1 MSDWTGGYVSEV
13 DYTHGYYREL
23 SPNLLKFAS
32 LSQGAAPPP
41 DGRPRRYLE
50 LGYGQGLSLA
60 IHAAACPGEYWGTDF
75 NPAHT
80 ANARDL
86 LAGAGLT
93 AHILNDSF
101 SELAARID
109 ELPEFDFIVLH
120 GIWSW
125 ISEENRAQIVE
136 LARRRLAVG
145 GLFYISYNCTPGWS
159 AAMPL
164 RHLLSL
170 HAQMAGADD
179 QGISRK
185 VESAVK
191 FCQQVVDAG
200 GMYFKANPGVA
211 ERLKN
216 IAGQDRKYLAHEYFN
231 RDWLPMPFSQVAE
244 LLSPAKLEFL
254 ASAHLL
260 DQVESVNL
268 TPAMRELMAQIAHPL
283 LRQSVRDYLINTQF
297 RKDIFTKGARRLTI
311 GGQYE
316 LISNMRFVLALPA
329 SEVPMK
335 FPGLIGEISLQEE
348 LYAPMLTRL
357 GEEGDRAKGFGE
369 LLAAMQE
376 PNPQNLTQMLIVL
389 AGAGYLYPVQDEAT
403 IAAARPGCAALNRH
417 LWRRARHGGEVNF
430 AASPVIG
437 GGVALGRFPQL
448 FLLARA
454 QGKATPMEW
463 AASVWETLLAQGQR
477 LLKDGTP
484 IMAEEENIAELNRQA
499 QAFAEKQLPV
509 LQALGVA

>member
-1 MSDWTGGYVSEV
+1 MSDWTGGYVAEV

-23 SPNLLKFAS
+23 SPNLLKLAS
-32 LSQGAAPPP
+32 LSQGVAPPP
-41 DGRPRRYLE
+41 GGRPRRYLE

-86 LAGAGLT
+86 AAGAGLA

-101 SELAARID
+101 SELVARID

-125 ISEENRAQIVE
+125 ISEENRALIVE

-170 HAQMAGADD
+170 QAQMAGADE
-179 QGISRK
+179 QGFSRK
-185 VESAVK
+185 VDGALE

-200 GMYFKANPGVA
+200 AMYFKANPGVA

-254 ASAHLL
+254 TSAHLM
-260 DQVESVNL
+260 DHVESVNL
-268 TPAMRELMAQIAHPL
+268 TPAMRELMAQITHPL
-283 LRQSVRDYLINTQF
+283 LRQSVRDYLTNTQF
-297 RKDIFTKGARRLTI
+297 RKDIFTKGGRRI
-311 GGQYE
+311 PPSEQYE
-316 LISNMRFVLALPA
+316 IISGQHFVLALPA

-348 LYAPMLTRL
+348 LYAPVLTCL
-357 GEEGDRAKGFGE
+357 GEEGGRAKGFGE
-369 LLAAMQE
+369 LLAAMRE

-389 AGAGYLYPVQDEAT
+389 AGAGHLYPAQDEAT
-403 IAAARPGCAALNRH
+403 IAAARPSCAALNRH
-417 LWRRARHGGEVNF
+417 LWQRARHGGEVSF

-437 GGVALGRFPQL
+437 GGVVLGRFHQL
-448 FLLARA
+448 FLLARE
-454 QGKATPMEW
+454 QGQATPGEW
-463 AASVWETLLAQGQR
+463 AASVWKTLLAQGQR

-484 IMAEEENIAELNRQA
+484 IIAEEENIAELNRQA
-499 QAFAEKQLPV
+499 AAFAEKNLPV